1 MNIRE
6 FQLYMQSPPQTPH
19 QKYIFFVNDE
29 NLAANIAYCGYGSQ
43 AILDKP
49 KEGFFTADS
58 FIGYM
63 NELDRQLL
71 EEGRGTDRI
80 QYVYVLSCSKWN
92 SDRIEQCLRENSL
105 PVMVEWKLFKDKD
118 YLSRVDRLDDLKKIL
133 NDFYERKEG
142 PSDDSGGR
150 SLERFH
156 EFNARGEP
164 IGILDRE
171 IVEYL
176 IGKVPMFVFNGTPY
190 LYEHGVYVQDSM
202 GHRAREM
209 ISSLMERKFHKE
221 PLIRRVYDLLIDQ
234 PSLQKSYDQI
244 NLQPKHWINFQNGYF
259 DVMTW
264 KMLPHDPK
272 YLTINQIPHSFN
284 PMWEIKREAGKAM
297 TSFLKVSLP
306 DLDDQET
313 FWEYLGYSMTN
324 DTCFQKFVMIK
335 GPGGTGKSVL
345 ISLVEDIIGRENC
358 VNISI
363 QDLNK
368 RFYATS
374 LFGMLLN
381 ACADIPSS
389 AMQSVDVLKKA
400 VGEDPLLYEKKG
412 RDPMKFFSYA
422 KLLFSANEMP
432 MNLDDKTNAYYR
444 RLLVLTMDHI
454 VTPEEKDT
462 GLREKLFHEED
473 FCIFRAM
480 TALKALY
487 DRGSF
492 LESEKSREAIDDL
505 YRSADSVKAFLDD
518 CVENKR
524 GSMEKRSD
532 VYEAYFEYC
541 RENGRQAHGK
551 SIFFRKIKDKGI
563 MLKRTSSGIFYLDIR
578 LRNPDESYLEDIADS
593 DQFLEPGPDEDVP
606 FEDGKTVK
614 DGEPDE
620 QKISCIR

>member
-19 QKYIFFVNDE
+19 RKYIFFVNDE
-29 NLAANIAYCGYGSQ
+29 DLAANIAYCGYGSQ
-43 AILDKP
+43 AILDKQ
-49 KEGFFTADS
+49 KDGFFTADS
-58 FIGYM
+58 FIAYM
-63 NELDRQLL
+63 KELDRQLL

-92 SDRIEQCLRENSL
+92 SDRIEQCLREDSL

-118 YLSRVDRLDDLKKIL
+118 YLNRVDRLDDLKKIL

-164 IGILDRE
+164 VGILDRE

-202 GHRAREM
+202 GHRTREI
-209 ISSLMERKFHKE
+209 ISNLMERKFHKE

-234 PSLQKSYDQI
+234 PFLQKSYDQV

-259 DVMTW
+259 DVMQW
-264 KMLPHDPK
+264 KILPHDPK
-272 YLTINQIPHSFN
+272 YLTINQIPHEFD
-284 PMWEIKREAGKAM
+284 PKMEIAPDSGK
-297 TSFLKVSLP
+297 TLWNFLNVSLP
-306 DLDDQET
+306 DKDDQET
-313 FWEYLGYSMTN
+313 FWEFLGYCMTA
-324 DTCFQKFVMIK
+324 DTRFQKFVMIK

-345 ISLVEDIIGRENC
+345 ISLVEDIVGKKNC
-358 VNISI
+358 VSISI

-389 AMQSVDVLKKA
+389 SMQNIDILKKA
-400 VGEDPLLYEKKG
+400 VGEDVILYEKKG

-422 KLLFSANEMP
+422 KLMFSANEMP

-444 RLLVLTMDHI
+444 RLLVLDMEHI
-454 VTPEEKDT
+454 VTPEEKD
-462 GLREKLFHEED
+462 LNLKDKLFKEENI
-473 FCIFRAM
+473 CIFRAM
-480 TALKALY
+480 VALKSLY

-492 LESEKSREAIDDL
+492 TESEHSKEIIDDL
-505 YRSADSVKAFLDD
+505 YRRADSVKSFLDD
-518 CVENKR
+518 CVENAADCH
-524 GSMEKRSD
+524 EKRAD
-532 VYEAYFEYC
+532 VFDAYC
-541 RENGRQAHGK
+541 K
-551 SIFFRKIKDKGI
+551 
-563 MLKRTSSGIFYLDIR
+563 LL
-578 LRNPDESYLEDIADS
+578 
-593 DQFLEPGPDEDVP
+593 
-606 FEDGKTVK
+606 
-614 DGEPDE
+614 
-620 QKISCIR
+620 

>member
-6 FQLYMQSPPQTPH
+6 FQLYMHSPPLTPH
-19 QKYIFFVNDE
+19 RKYIFFVNDE
-29 NLAANIAYCGYGSQ
+29 DLAANIAYCGYGSQ

-58 FIGYM
+58 FAEYM
-63 NELDRQLL
+63 GDLDRKLL
-71 EEGRGTDRI
+71 QGIGTDRI
-80 QYVYVLSCSKWN
+80 QYVYVLCCSKWN
-92 SDRIEQCLRENSL
+92 NDKLEQCLQAESL
-105 PVMVEWKLFKDKD
+105 SVMIEWRLFKDKD
-118 YLSRVDRLDDLKKIL
+118 YLARVDRLDDLKSIL

-150 SLERFH
+150 SLARFH
-156 EFNARGEP
+156 EYNQRGEAVDVC
-164 IGILDRE
+164 DRE

-176 IGKVPMFVFNGTPY
+176 IETQPMFVFNGTPY
-190 LYEHGVYVQDSM
+190 LYENGVYRQDSV
-202 GHRAREM
+202 GQKTRSM

-221 PLIRRVYDLLIDQ
+221 PIIRRVYNLLIDQ
-234 PSLQKSYDQI
+234 PVLQKRDNEI

-259 DVMTW
+259 DVKQW

-272 YLTINQIPHSFN
+272 YLTVNQIPHTFN
-284 PMWEIKREAGKAM
+284 PMWEVTRDAGKTVTA
-297 TSFLKVSLP
+297 FLNVSLS
-306 DLDDQET
+306 DLDDQEV
-313 FWEYLGYSMTN
+313 FWEYLGYSMTI

-345 ISLVEDIIGRENC
+345 IALVEDIVGKENC

-400 VGEDPLLYEKKG
+400 VGEDPLLYERKG
-412 RDPMKFFSYA
+412 RDPQKFFSYA

-462 GLREKLFHEED
+462 DLKRKLFQEED
-473 FCIFRAM
+473 YCIFRAM
-480 TALKALY
+480 AGLKALY
-487 DRGSF
+487 SRDHF
-492 LESEKSREAIDDL
+492 LESGKSREAINDL
-505 YRSADSVKAFLDD
+505 YRSADSVKAFLED
-518 CVENKR
+518 CTEQKS
-524 GSMEKRSD
+524 GSKEKRSD
-532 VYEAYFEYC
+532 VFEAYYEYC
-541 RENGRQAHGK
+541 RDNGRQAHGK
-551 SIFFRKIKDKGI
+551 SIFFTRMKEKGI
-563 MLKRTSSGIFYLDIR
+563 LLKRFNSGIYYVDIR
-578 LRNPDESYLEDIADS
+578 LKNPDESYLEEGDDPDA
-593 DQFLEPGPDEDVP
+593 FLEVGPEDQIP
-606 FEDGKTVK
+606 FQKE
-614 DGEPDE
+614 GE
-620 QKISCIR
+620 KGSVCT